1 MLFEVYD
8 LQYASPTTISRCGIV
23 YVDPKNLGYR
33 PYYSTWLK
41 GKFNAY
47 GETLHDSLKEL
58 FQKYVPTIL
67 DRIFEGTNGE
77 EIVEPLKFITP
88 RTDLNLVQQLTY
100 LIDAI
105 LPEPENNP
113 PQDFVDLEK
122 MYLFSL
128 TWSMGGALTSD
139 DREKFN

>member
-1 MLFEVYD
+1 
-8 LQYASPTTISRCGIV
+8 
-23 YVDPKNLGYR
+23 
-33 PYYSTWLK
+33 
-41 GKFNAY
+41 
-47 GETLHDSLKEL
+47 
-58 FQKYVPTIL
+58 
-67 DRIFEGTNGE
+67 
-77 EIVEPLKFITP
+77 
-88 RTDLNLVQQLTY
+88 
-100 LIDAI
+100 